1 MQRRTQSSYVVVAEK
16 LGVEYSHLYRVLHM
30 RRSSPALRL
39 TIERLYPF
47 LIDRQDAGIARS
59 LRKSCEF
66 HRKAYRWSV
75 TENRYVPVKKY
86 AKFN

>member
-1 MQRRTQSSYVVVAEK
+1 MQRRTQSSYVVVADK

-30 RRSSPALRL
+30 RRSSPALLL

-59 LRKSCEF
+59 LHKSCDF
-66 HRKAYRWSV
+66 HRKAYRWS
-75 TENRYVPVKKY
+75 EKYMKYVPIKKY
-86 AKFN
+86 AKYK